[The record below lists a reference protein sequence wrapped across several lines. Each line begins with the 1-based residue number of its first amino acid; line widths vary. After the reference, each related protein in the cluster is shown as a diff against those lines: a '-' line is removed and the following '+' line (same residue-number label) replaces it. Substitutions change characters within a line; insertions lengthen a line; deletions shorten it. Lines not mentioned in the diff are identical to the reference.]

1 MLALDKVLPVAIAVV
16 CVLMLARLFMGERL
30 RGRVDRTAVQAWR
43 SLRRRVLKLVR
54 WRSSRKAAAQATEEV
69 IRRARTK
76 ASGKWEGNVYKPDSF
91 KRPRKPH

>member
-1 MLALDKVLPVAIAVV
+1 MLALDQVLPVAIAVV
-16 CVLMLARLFMGERL
+16 CVLMLARLFAGERI
-30 RGRVDRTAVQAWR
+30 RHRVDAVLIRAWQG
-43 SLRRRVLKLVR
+43 LRRRVLKLVR

-76 ASGKWEGNVYKPDSF
+76 AAGEWEGNVYKPDSF

>member
-1 MLALDKVLPVAIAVV
+1 MYAAGASTNGPANICARVAGWPNLSGLPRSAKY
-16 CVLMLARLFMGERL
+16 
-30 RGRVDRTAVQAWR
+30 

-76 ASGKWEGNVYKPDSF
+76 ASGEWEGNVYKPDSF

>member
-30 RGRVDRTAVQAWR
+30 RGRIDRLAIQSWQG
-43 SLRRRVLKLVR
+43 LRRRVLKLVR
-54 WRSSRKAAAQATEEV
+54 RRSSRKAAAQATEEV

-76 ASGKWEGNVYKPDSF
+76 ASGEWEGNVYKPDSF